1 MVTASL
7 AAGIIF
13 CQVRSI
19 GVDVE
24 NHVAR
29 VEGDDGLLLGGGVVE
44 ELFDALHVFFSVGA
58 FCCAAMELRAGSI
71 ELSMALA

>member
-13 CQVRSI
+13 LQVRSI

-24 NHVAR
+24 NHVAC
-29 VEGDDGLLLGGGVVE
+29 VEGDDGLLLGGGIVE
-44 ELFDALHVFFSVGA
+44 ELFDTLHGLFGWGILLCCDGA
-58 FCCAAMELRAGSI
+58 
-71 ELSMALA
+71 